1 MNISVDEFISIWSGI
16 LLVPEVSEESI
27 EPNYHENKVKEFVDV
42 FFFKI
47 FYIFLFL

>member
-42 FFFKI
+42 FFLKYCI
-47 FYIFLFL
+47 LFYF